1 MNPIDAVTHADPY
14 PYYAELVAERP
25 LAFDESLGLW
35 VAAGAAQVTD
45 VLRAPGLR
53 VRPPGQPV
61 PPGITGTAAGRVFGS
76 LVRMNDGEAHTR
88 LKSVVTAALTQAD
101 PATARGLAESAVK
114 SDLDGGPP
122 DLGALMFTV
131 PVRVVAGLCGLTE
144 REAAEAAALTG
155 DFVKCLRPD
164 ADTGQ
169 LRAADA
175 AAERLTA
182 LLPPEPRPGGG
193 LLTALVRAAGEAVMP
208 PPGAVSGNAVGLLS
222 QTYDATAGLIGNTL
236 LALAREGGRPRPL
249 EPFVREV
256 ARHDAPIQNTRRFA
270 AEPTRCGTAEIEPGQ
285 AVLVVLAAA
294 NRDPA
299 VNPDPHT
306 FVADRPAATVFTFG
320 AAAHRCPGQD
330 LATAIAAGAVGAL
343 LDHGFDPSA
352 DVPRT
357 AAYRPS
363 PNARIPDFSRVVDR
377 AHGT

>member
-25 LAFDESLGLW
+25 FAFDESLGLW

-53 VRPPGQPV
+53 VRPPGQAV

-76 LVRMNDGEAHTR
+76 LVRMNDGEVHTW

-101 PATARGLAESAVK
+101 PATARDLAEGAVK
-114 SDLDGGPP
+114 RDLDGGPP
-122 DLGALMFTV
+122 DLDALMFTV

-144 REAAEAAALTG
+144 REAAEAAALSG

-169 LRAADA
+169 LLAADA

-182 LLPPEPRPGGG
+182 LLPPEPRPGDG
-193 LLTALVRAAGEAVMP
+193 LVAALVRAAGQAVRP
-208 PPGAVSGNAVGLLS
+208 DAVSGNAVGLLS

-249 EPFVREV
+249 ESFVHEV
-256 ARHDAPIQNTRRFA
+256 ARHDAPVQNTRRFA
-270 AEPTRCGTAEIEPGQ
+270 AEPVRCGTAEIEPGQ
-285 AVLVVLAAA
+285 AVLVALAAA

-299 VNPDPHT
+299 VNPDPHA
-306 FVADRPAATVFTFG
+306 FAADRPAATVFTFG

-330 LATAIAAGAVGAL
+330 LATAIAAGALGAL
-343 LDHGFDPSA
+343 LDRGFDPSA
-352 DVPRT
+352 VVPRT

-363 PNARIPDFSRVVDR
+363 PNARIPDFSRVMDP
-377 AHGT
+377 AHGN